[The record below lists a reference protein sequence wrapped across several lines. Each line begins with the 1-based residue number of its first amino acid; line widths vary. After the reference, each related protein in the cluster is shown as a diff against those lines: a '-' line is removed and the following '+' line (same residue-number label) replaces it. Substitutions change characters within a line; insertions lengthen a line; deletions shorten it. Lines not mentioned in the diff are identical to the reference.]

1 MGALMDISKPYSF
14 AAFVITKD
22 RPEILISTISKL
34 LEQTLVPD
42 YILIVDNSASAETK
56 SKFQQMVDDRI
67 GYHAVG
73 YNSGP
78 AGGAYWG
85 LKLLFEKGFDWVLWV
100 DDDDPPKFNNLFEDL
115 FQIIY
120 VNDNQFLGMVGAVG
134 ERFNRIGAKI
144 VRLKDDQLKGYLDV
158 DTISGNMF
166 PLVSKRVLER
176 GIMPTAD
183 FFFGFED
190 LGFCLAIKRAGFH
203 ILTSGDVHLNHRK
216 ETGRLNF
223 NKKTYNK
230 RSHEALWREYYSIRS
245 LIFILLY
252 QEKKL
257 LGSCLFILKNM
268 VKSMFVFIFGF
279 RYGIKTFIMIWK
291 GIIDGLSGRL
301 GMRVN
306 PVNKTIV

>member
-1 MGALMDISKPYSF
+1 MDRSNPHSF

-22 RPEILISTISKL
+22 RPEILISTIGKL

-42 YILIVDNSASAETK
+42 FILIVDNSDSTVTK
-56 SKFQQMVDDRI
+56 LTIQQMVDDRI

-85 LKLLFEKGFDWVLWV
+85 LKILFERGFDWVLWV
-100 DDDDPPKFNNLFEDL
+100 DDDDPPRFNNLVEDL
-115 FQIIY
+115 FQIIAA
-120 VNDNQFLGMVGAVG
+120 NDNPSLGMVGAVG
-134 ERFNRIGAKI
+134 ERFNRKRAKI
-144 VRLKDDQLKGYLDV
+144 VRLKDDQLTGYLDV

-176 GIMPTAD
+176 GIFPTAD

-190 LGFCLAIKRAGFH
+190 LSFCLATKRSGFH

-216 ETGRLNF
+216 EAGRLNL
-223 NKKTYNK
+223 KKRTYNK

-245 LIFILLY
+245 LIFIMLY

-257 LGSCLFILKNM
+257 VGSCYVIVRNI
-268 VKSMFVFIFGF
+268 VKSLFVFKFGF
-279 RYGIKTFIMIWK
+279 YYGIKTFMIIWK
-291 GIIDGLSGRL
+291 GLIDGILGRL
-301 GMRVN
+301 GMRVL
-306 PVNKTIV
+306 PVNKTIF

>member
-22 RPEILISTISKL
+22 RPEILISTIGKL

-42 YILIVDNSASAETK
+42 YILIVDNSKSAETK
-56 SKFQQMVDDRI
+56 SKFQQMADDRI

-85 LKLLFEKGFDWVLWV
+85 LKILFERGFDWVLWV
-100 DDDDPPKFNNLFEDL
+100 DDDDPPKFNNLFDDL
-115 FQIIY
+115 FQIIQA
-120 VNDNQFLGMVGAVG
+120 NDSHSLGIVGAVG
-134 ERFNRIGAKI
+134 ERFNRNRSKI

-166 PLVSKRVLER
+166 PLVSNRVFEK
-176 GIMPTAD
+176 GILPTAEL
-183 FFFGFED
+183 FFGFED
-190 LGFCLAIKRAGFH
+190 LGFCLATKKAGFH

-216 ETGRLNF
+216 ETGRLNLK
-223 NKKTYNK
+223 KKTYNK

-245 LIFILLY
+245 LIFIMLY

-257 LGSCLFILKNM
+257 VGSCFVIVRYI
-268 VKSMFVFIFGF
+268 VKSLFVFKFGF

-291 GIIDGLSGRL
+291 GLLDGILGRL
-301 GMRVN
+301 GMRVL